1 MFLDRVYVED
11 KKTNQRMTKMTTGLE
26 NLIRN
31 FLGSDLIAITRN
43 FYTGNHIVEYRS
55 CGRIV
60 DCEALELGRRIMRH
74 KRDMIAMDRR
84 IAEREV
90 AA

>member
-1 MFLDRVYVED
+1 
-11 KKTNQRMTKMTTGLE
+11 MTAGLE
-26 NLIRN
+26 KLIRD
-31 FLGSDLIAITRN
+31 FLASDLIGITKN
-43 FYTGNHIVEYRS
+43 YYTGSVIVEYRS

>member
-1 MFLDRVYVED
+1 MS
-11 KKTNQRMTKMTTGLE
+11 KMTTGLE
-26 NLIRN
+26 KLIRD
-31 FLGSDLIAITRN
+31 FLATDLISITRN
-43 FYTGNHIVEYRS
+43 YYTGTYMVEYRS

-74 KRDMIAMDRR
+74 KRDMRAMDAR
-84 IAEREV
+84 IAARR